1 MAPTQTATGGDDIP
15 SGSNAD
21 DTRNA
26 NFECN
31 ICLDIAKDAVISLC
45 GHLFCWACLHRW
57 LETRPTR
64 PVCPV
69 CKAGIDKDKVIPI
82 YGRDN
87 PNQTD
92 PREKLPPRP
101 QAQRPEPE
109 TNYNP
114 FNNFSFGGLGAG
126 HGLGMLGNNNGL
138 QFSFGI
144 GAFPFSLFTWTWG
157 GQNGQNGQAG
167 QVPSARAQEEEFLSK
182 AFLWIAL
189 FFLVWL
195 IFA

>member
-1 MAPTQTATGGDDIP
+1 MQTASSGGASE
-15 SGSNAD
+15 SGNSDAGKQDN
-21 DTRNA
+21 NA

-31 ICLDIAKDAVISLC
+31 ICLDVAKDAVISLC
-45 GHLFCWACLHRW
+45 GHLFCWPCLHRW
-57 LETRPTR
+57 LETRPAR

-114 FNNFSFGGLGAG
+114 FNNFSFGGLGG
-126 HGLGMLGNNNGL
+126 HGMGNLGNNNGL

-144 GAFPFSLFTWTWG
+144 GAFPFSLFSWTFG
-157 GQNGQNGQAG
+157 AG
-167 QVPSARAQEEEFLSK
+167 NNNNNNAHPNIPSAQAQEEEFLSK

-189 FFLVWL
+189 FFLLWL

>member
-1 MAPTQTATGGDDIP
+1 MGPPHTAADGEPSNGDHDQGK
-15 SGSNAD
+15 SES
-21 DTRNA
+21 TS
-26 NFECN
+26 FECN

-126 HGLGMLGNNNGL
+126 HGLGNG
-138 QFSFGI
+138 S
-144 GAFPFSLFTWTWG
+144 
-157 GQNGQNGQAG
+157 
-167 QVPSARAQEEEFLSK
+167 
-182 AFLWIAL
+182 
-189 FFLVWL
+189 
-195 IFA
+195 